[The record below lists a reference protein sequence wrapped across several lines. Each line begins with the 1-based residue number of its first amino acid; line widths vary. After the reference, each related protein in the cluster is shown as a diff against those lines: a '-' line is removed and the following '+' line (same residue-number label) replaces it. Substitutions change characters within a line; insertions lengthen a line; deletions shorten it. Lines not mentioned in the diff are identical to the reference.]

1 MGRSPPNLVRSKSPT
16 ARSSILR
23 SPSAVSIF
31 VPLRKQ
37 LALQR
42 AGGQA
47 NAAVLARTTD
57 PKIAPILTMF
67 RRVRRAVSPE
77 SSRSAVKIVVPLFH
91 LNLRETI
98 FAPLSTHF
106 PKRKRPFL
114 GERVYGCRPAA
125 APSRLDCANP
135 PSQPVQ
141 PRATGGRR
149 RRRRSTGGSSQR
161 PLNVD
166 SRPSI
171 ARREP
176 ALGVVPILAA
186 RWRPPYI
193 TYAVCL

>member
-1 MGRSPPNLVRSKSPT
+1 MGRSPPYLVRSKSPT

-91 LNLRETI
+91 LNLKETI

-114 GERVYGCRPAA
+114 GERFTAVDPPPA
-125 APSRLDCANP
+125 L
-135 PSQPVQ
+135 
-141 PRATGGRR
+141 ATG
-149 RRRRSTGGSSQR
+149 
-161 PLNVD
+161 L
-166 SRPSI
+166 
-171 ARREP
+171 REP
-176 ALGVVPILAA
+176 AQSTGPAESNRGQAA
-186 RWRPPYI
+186 AALDRRLVA
-193 TYAVCL
+193 TTA